1 MRPMNI
7 TGVTNYNL
15 SVVQALLDGFV
26 AAVCFIKGIALS
38 EQFKQY

>member
-1 MRPMNI
+1 MNI

-38 EQFKQY
+38 EQFKPY